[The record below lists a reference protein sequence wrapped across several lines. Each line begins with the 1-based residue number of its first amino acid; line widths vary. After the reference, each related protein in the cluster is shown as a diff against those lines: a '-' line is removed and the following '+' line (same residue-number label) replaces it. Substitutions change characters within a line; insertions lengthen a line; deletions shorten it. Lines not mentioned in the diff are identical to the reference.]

1 MLNNPKKTIKDT
13 QCGFKLYRNF
23 VAKKIF
29 KKLSMYGFDHDL
41 ELVLL
46 ARKIKLGIKELPVNW
61 HHVKQSKLNLFKDSF
76 KMFFGILKL
85 SIKK

>member
-1 MLNNPKKTIKDT
+1 
-13 QCGFKLYRNF
+13 
-23 VAKKIF
+23 
-29 KKLSMYGFDHDL
+29 MYGFDHDL